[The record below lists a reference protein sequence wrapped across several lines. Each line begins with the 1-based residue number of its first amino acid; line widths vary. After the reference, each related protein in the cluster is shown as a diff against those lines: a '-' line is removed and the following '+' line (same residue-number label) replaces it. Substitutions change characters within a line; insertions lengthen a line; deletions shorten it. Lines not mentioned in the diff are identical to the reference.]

1 MYNSVDT
8 TGLESDIGGSWIS
21 KVHYVKNPFHQ
32 IEYAMSELGA
42 LQLLQIYRED
52 SMRAIAFFKQ
62 DAGADLSQSI
72 AEIYRNTDIEIDFS
86 DQILEKIAKFVE
98 RLIAHPLV

>member
-1 MYNSVDT
+1 
-8 TGLESDIGGSWIS
+8 
-21 KVHYVKNPFHQ
+21 
-32 IEYAMSELGA
+32 MSELGA